1 MNARIPVSSDVQLAV
16 NAEIRGGRPVLALSN
31 SLAADMT
38 MWNELVRLVSDEMD
52 VIRYDA
58 RGHGQSDT
66 GTGSLS
72 IETLGRDVI
81 AILDH
86 FKIEKSYLC
95 GLSLGGLTA
104 QWLGVNFPARFSGIM
119 LANTAFSFPPA
130 SMWTDRA
137 RLAREQGLA
146 PLLEATLDRW
156 LTKSF
161 QQNNPGRS
169 AEVSGMISG
178 TPGEGYAR
186 CCEVLAQT
194 DLSAAV
200 SGIMIPVRVICGE
213 HDKSTTPERG
223 SELAAKIPQA
233 DVVVLDAAHISSI
246 EAADDFAN
254 AVKEF
259 VGAVERDNWPIRV

>member
-1 MNARIPVSSDVQLAV
+1 MNTRIPVSPDVQLAV
-16 NAEIRGGRPVLALSN
+16 NAEIRGGRPLLLLSN

-38 MWNELVRLVSDEMD
+38 MWNELVPLVSDEMD
-52 VIRYDA
+52 VVRYDT
-58 RGHGQSDT
+58 RGHGRSDI
-66 GTGSLS
+66 GRSPAS

-86 FKIEKSYLC
+86 FEIRKSYLC

-104 QWLGVNFPARFSGIM
+104 QWLGVHFPERFSGLM

-130 SMWTDRA
+130 SMWADRA
-137 RLAREQGLA
+137 RLAREQGMA
-146 PLLEATLDRW
+146 PLMEATLDRW

-161 QQNNPGRS
+161 QQRNPGRV

-178 TPGEGYAR
+178 TAGEGYAR

-200 SGIMIPVRVICGE
+200 PGIAIPVRVICGE

-223 SELAAKIPQA
+223 NELAAKIPQA
-233 DVVVLDAAHISSI
+233 DVVVLNAAHISSI
-246 EAADDFAN
+246 EAAEDFAN
-254 AVKEF
+254 ALKKF
-259 VGAVERDNWPIRV
+259 VGAVEQGTWPMRA